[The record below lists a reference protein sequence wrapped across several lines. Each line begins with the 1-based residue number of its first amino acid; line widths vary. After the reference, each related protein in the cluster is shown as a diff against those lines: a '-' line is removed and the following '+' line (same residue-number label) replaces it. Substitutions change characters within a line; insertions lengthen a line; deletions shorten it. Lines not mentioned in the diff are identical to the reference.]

1 MTDLFDLSGRKALIT
16 GSSRGI
22 GAVLA
27 TALAA
32 RGAEVV
38 VHGREASDE
47 LDALANKLGGKA
59 LAADLSDATACK
71 GLARR
76 AEDLLGG
83 VDILI
88 LNASYEMRCDWK
100 SVSVEDADLQMAV
113 NFRSSLILCQA
124 LAPGMTERG
133 WGRIIALGSIQE
145 VRPNP
150 ALMVYAAAK
159 AAQANMMMNLARE
172 LGPHGVTVN
181 TLSPGAIATDR
192 NAAVLSDPAYRAT
205 VEARIPA
212 GRVGQP
218 DDCVGACLLLASDA
232 GAYVNGAVLRVDGGW
247 SV

>member
-1 MTDLFDLSGRKALIT
+1 MSDLFDLSGRKALIT

-22 GAVLA
+22 GAALA

-32 RGAEVV
+32 RGAKIA
-38 VHGREASDE
+38 VHGREASAE
-47 LDALANKLGGKA
+47 LDAFADALGGEA
-59 LAADLSDATACK
+59 LAADLADADACK
-71 GLARR
+71 ALARR

-88 LNASYEMRCDWK
+88 LNASYEMRADWT

-124 LAPGMTERG
+124 LAPAMVARG

-172 LGPHGVTVN
+172 LGPRGVTVN

-192 NAAVLSDPAYRAT
+192 NAGALSDPAYRQK
-205 VEARIPA
+205 VEAQIPA
-212 GRVGQP
+212 GRIGRP
-218 DDCVGACLLLASDA
+218 EDCVGACLLLASDA